1 MNAALNEAKNAFNEN
16 EIPVGAVIVIDN
28 KIIAKA
34 HNQTEKLHDS
44 TAHAEILAI
53 TAACNFLN
61 SKYLTKATVFVTV
74 EPCIMCI
81 GAMFWSKIN
90 KLIYGANEPKTGFS
104 KYQNILK
111 NRNLSLTNPKM
122 IIKKGIL
129 EQESSELIKKFFR
142 KKRL

>member
-1 MNAALNEAKNAFNEN
+1 MNIAFNEAKIAFDEN

-34 HNQTEKLHDS
+34 HNQTQKLNDA

-53 TAACNFLN
+53 TAANNFLN
-61 SKYLTKATVFVTV
+61 SKYLTKANIFVTV

-81 GAMFWSKIN
+81 GAIFWSKIS
-90 KLIYGANEPKTGFS
+90 KLIFAANEPKTGFS

-111 NRNLSLTNPKM
+111 KYNLSLTNPKM
-122 IIKKGIL
+122 IIKSGIL
-129 EQESSELIKKFFR
+129 EQKSAELMKNFFE
-142 KKRL
+142 KKR